1 MVVISR
7 PSTSAASERHAFT
20 RLPSI
25 STVQAPHWPRPQPFF
40 EPVRCR
46 CSRRASS
53 SVVRGSSVSRCS
65 VPLTRST
72 TSSGAGAASAPCAA
86 ASADRAPGMN
96 VLRRERRRSL
106 RRAPA
111 VLVVSRRSWS
121 SSGSSSWRS
130 WFGRR
135 AREGAQS
142 ADLIDANSRPHRSY
156 LGRARPWCA
165 PLKRGSD
172 QMFLGGDF
180 PTERRRMS
188 LNSRSTRPCA
198 GEPLCGSFARR
209 CEPFRVISTSLMVLR
224 SSCGSCTRMRLP
236 AMMRM
241 SL

>member
-7 PSTSAASERHAFT
+7 PSTRAASERHDFT

-86 ASADRAPGMN
+86 AGDMAPGM
-96 VLRRERRRSL
+96 SCPPT
-106 RRAPA
+106 RAPPVTA
-111 VLVVSRRSWS
+111 ASSSSSRRVTSELVIV
-121 SSGSSSWRS
+121 RLLELAEL
-130 WFGRR
+130 
-135 AREGAQS
+135 ARNGEPEQGAQS
-142 ADLIDANSRPHRSY
+142 ADLSDANSRPRRSY
-156 LGRARPWCA
+156 LGRAWPWCA

-172 QMFLGGDF
+172 QRV
-180 PTERRRMS
+180 PRRRCS
-188 LNSRSTRPCA
+188 D
-198 GEPLCGSFARR
+198 GEEAYVTEQPVHAALCR
-209 CEPFRVISTSLMVLR
+209 
-224 SSCGSCTRMRLP
+224 
-236 AMMRM
+236 
-241 SL
+241 

>member
-7 PSTSAASERHAFT
+7 PSTSAASERHDFT

-72 TSSGAGAASAPCAA
+72 TSSGAGAASAPCATA
-86 ASADRAPGMN
+86 GDRAPGM
-96 VLRRERRRSL
+96 SCPPT
-106 RRAPA
+106 RAPPVTA
-111 VLVVSRRSWS
+111 ASSSSSRRVTSELVIVRLLELAELVRTAS
-121 SSGSSSWRS
+121 QRGSPVS
-130 WFGRR
+130 
-135 AREGAQS
+135 
-142 ADLIDANSRPHRSY
+142 DLSDANSRPHRSY

-172 QMFLGGDF
+172 QRFLGGDF

-209 CEPFRVISTSLMVLR
+209 CEPFRVISTSLTVLR
-224 SSCGSCTRMRLP
+224 PSCGSCTRMRLP